1 MLTHA
6 HNVGPSITEI
16 GSLLAVVTQQQELLT
31 EFQVEIVKMLQHLHQ
46 EQQRMSALIEAMERK
61 SGDASQLIS
70 PETPRPAVADP
81 LSAEAAVLC
90 IGLSEADGR
99 FGALR
104 DASATGTAVKICGL
118 DEALTIARARMGKGS
133 TTIEFFDLARI
144 IQNTDDMK
152 MAAALSDGLFHG
164 IRIADKLGAVVAWN
178 INDLPTPSG
187 TNAQAAQEFF
197 RQIAN
202 APVRISV
209 ASDDVM
215 QALRIQYPAL
225 AKKAGSFRQPGFTRL

>member
-1 MLTHA
+1 MLA
-6 HNVGPSITEI
+6 G
-16 GSLLAVVTQQQELLT
+16 VTQQQELLT

-70 PETPRPAVADP
+70 PEPRRAVVADP

-90 IGLSEADGR
+90 IGLSEADRR
-99 FGALR
+99 FEALR

-118 DEALTIARARMGKGS
+118 DEALTIAKARMGKGS
-133 TTIEFFDLARI
+133 TTIKLFDLARI

-178 INDLPTPSG
+178 ITDLPTPSG
-187 TNAQAAQEFF
+187 ANAQVAQELF
-197 RQIAN
+197 RQIAH

-215 QALRIQYPAL
+215 QALRALYPML
-225 AKKAGSFRQPGFTRL
+225 AERVQTLSMAGRH